1 MGNNIEDP
9 PIIDEVVRGVATQ
22 VVNHGGE
29 FPSVVELI
37 VRLLRKWSGRDDWET
52 TSQDVRAYFWV
63 GKQERNMCS
72 TGGLHL

>member
-1 MGNNIEDP
+1 M
-9 PIIDEVVRGVATQ
+9 Q
-22 VVNHGGE
+22 VFKHGGE

-37 VRLLRKWSGRDDWET
+37 VRLLQKWSRSDDGET

-72 TGGLHL
+72 TG